1 MAKKKYKVTVNRKTC
16 KACGICV
23 AFCPV
28 SVFTT
33 DHDDKA
39 VPSNT
44 DKCTGC
50 RQCELLCPDY
60 CIEVEE
66 IANG

>member
-1 MAKKKYKVTVNRKTC
+1 MAKKNFGITVNKKTC

-28 SVFTT
+28 SVFTP

-39 VPSNT
+39 VATHPE
-44 DKCTGC
+44 KCTGC

-60 CIEVEE
+60 CIDVEE
-66 IANG
+66 IAHG

>member
-1 MAKKKYKVTVNRKTC
+1 MTKKNFDITVDRKLC

-28 SVFTT
+28 SVFSR

-39 VPSNT
+39 VVTCPE
-44 DKCTGC
+44 KCTGC

-60 CIEVEE
+60 CVRVEE
-66 IANG
+66 IVHE